1 MTTTYYTREEIGP
14 KRALTPDG
22 FLLCKDVPVARTG
35 QMLYGPGEIP
45 VDPGPDGTIVVDRF
59 PEDVFHP
66 DTIASCNGKPV
77 VNGHPEQDV
86 SPQNWREL
94 AVGVMMNPRRGE
106 AANDDLLIADL
117 LITNVDEIEAVANG
131 LREISLGY
139 QAKYTD
145 STGYLGHAV
154 PGRAKQTNI
163 IVNHC
168 ALVPLGRCGSRC
180 SIGDSKPKLTEDC
193 AMNWLEKLKA
203 AWAGKDEAA
212 FNAALAEAPKE
223 GPISLTKD
231 QLRTIATLVRDEKHG
246 DDCDC
251 KMCKGEGKDARAL
264 DARMKRVE
272 DAVDAIAQDVKAMKD
287 EAEEKKKKEEEEE
300 EETRDNTKILG
311 ELEEEAPPGTNDAA
325 WAATK
330 DSARLEDSFQE
341 TVALAEVIAPGVQ
354 FPTFDAKA
362 APAKTLDAV
371 CKFRRTVMSLAH
383 AKPEYRVFMDGVL
396 KGRTVDALTCG
407 ATRVAYRALGEFAKD
422 ANNRSSAAA
431 ASRTQDGPPKHKKMT
446 IADIQK
452 MNEDMYAGSA
462 SRQ

>member
-1 MTTTYYTREEIGP
+1 MSYYALEVIGP
-14 KRALTPDG
+14 KRRLTPEK
-22 FLLCKDVPVARTG
+22 FLLCEDVPVARTG
-35 QMLYGPGEIP
+35 QMLYGPGEVP
-45 VDPGPDGTIVVDRF
+45 VDPGPDGTIIVDRF

-66 DTIASCNGKPV
+66 DTIASFQGKDV
-77 VNGHPEQDV
+77 VDEHPDRDV
-86 SPQNWREL
+86 ATHNWRDL
-94 AVGVMMNPRRGE
+94 TVGVALNVRRGE
-106 AANDDLLIADL
+106 GVNDDVLLADL
-117 LITNVDEIEAVANG
+117 LIKDPSAIDAIQSG
-131 LREISLGY
+131 KREVSCGY
-139 QAKYTD
+139 QARYVD
-145 STGYLGHAV
+145 STAYLGHAI

-163 IVNHC
+163 IGNHI
-168 ALVPLGRCGSRC
+168 ALVHAGRCGSRC

-193 AMNWLEKLKA
+193 AMNWMERLKA

-231 QLRTIATLVRDEKHG
+231 QLKTIATMVRDEKHG

-251 KMCKGEGKDARAL
+251 KMCKGSSKDSTM
-264 DARMKRVE
+264 DSRMKRVE
-272 DAVDAIAQDVKAMKD
+272 DAVDTIAKDVKAMKD
-287 EAEEKKKKEEEEE
+287 EAEEKKKREEEEE
-300 EETRDNTKILG
+300 EETHDNEKILG
-311 ELEEEAPPGTNDAA
+311 ELEEEAPPGTGDAA

-371 CKFRRTVMSLAH
+371 CKFRRTVMSLAQ
-383 AKPEYRVFMDGVL
+383 AKPEYRVFVDGVL
-396 KGRTVDALTCG
+396 KGRTVDALSCG
-407 ATRVAYRALGEFAKD
+407 ATRVAFRALGEFAKD

-431 ASRTQDGPPKHKKMT
+431 TAARTNDGPARPKKMT

-452 MNEDMYAGSA
+452 MNEEMYAGSA
-462 SRQ
+462 SKQ

>member
-1 MTTTYYTREEIGP
+1 
-14 KRALTPDG
+14 
-22 FLLCKDVPVARTG
+22 
-35 QMLYGPGEIP
+35 
-45 VDPGPDGTIVVDRF
+45 
-59 PEDVFHP
+59 
-66 DTIASCNGKPV
+66 
-77 VNGHPEQDV
+77 
-86 SPQNWREL
+86 
-94 AVGVMMNPRRGE
+94 
-106 AANDDLLIADL
+106 
-117 LITNVDEIEAVANG
+117 
-131 LREISLGY
+131 
-139 QAKYTD
+139 
-145 STGYLGHAV
+145 
-154 PGRAKQTNI
+154 
-163 IVNHC
+163 
-168 ALVPLGRCGSRC
+168 
-180 SIGDSKPKLTEDC
+180 
-193 AMNWLEKLKA
+193 MNWLEKLKA
-203 AWAGKDEAA
+203 AFAGKDEAA

-251 KMCKGEGKDARAL
+251 KMCKGESKDKTM
-264 DARMKRVE
+264 DSRMKRVE
-272 DAVDAIAQDVKAMKD
+272 DAVDAIAKDVKEMKD
-287 EAEEKKKKEEEEE
+287 EKSEKEKEEEEE
-300 EETRDNTKILG
+300 KKKTEDNTKILG

-371 CKFRRTVMSLAH
+371 CKFRRTVMGLAL

>member
-1 MTTTYYTREEIGP
+1 MNYYTLERIGP
-14 KRALTPDG
+14 KQALTPEG
-22 FLLCKDVPVARTG
+22 FLLCSDVPVARTG
-35 QMLYGPGEIP
+35 QMIYGPGEVP
-45 VDPGPDGTIVVDRF
+45 VDPGMDGLIYVDRF

-66 DTIASCNGKPV
+66 DTIASFNGKDV
-77 VNGHPEQDV
+77 VDEHPEKDV
-86 SPQNWREL
+86 APHNWREL
-94 AVGVMMNPRRGE
+94 TAGVVLNVRRGE
-106 AANDDLLIADL
+106 ATNDDVLLADL
-117 LITNVDEIEAVANG
+117 LIKDPGAIAAVQSG
-131 LREISLGY
+131 KREVSCGY
-139 QAKYTD
+139 TAKYVD

-154 PGRAKQTNI
+154 AGRAKQTDI
-163 IVNHC
+163 RGNHI
-168 ALVPLGRCGSRC
+168 ALVNAGRCGSRC

-203 AWAGKDEAA
+203 AFAGKDEAA

-251 KMCKGEGKDARAL
+251 KMCKGEGKDKTM
-264 DARMKRVE
+264 DSRMKRVE
-272 DAVDAIAQDVKAMKD
+272 DAVDAIAKDVKEMKD
-287 EAEEKKKKEEEEE
+287 EKSEKEKEEEEE
-300 EETRDNTKILG
+300 KKKTEDNTKILG

-371 CKFRRTVMSLAH
+371 CKFRRTVMGLAL